1 MIRLVARPPRI
12 ESFASRNGAHRESI
26 RVARQSTRHRETGE
40 PGPQFTVSQAAGD
53 TLVVR
58 LRGDWK
64 LKSGLPAPGII
75 EQQLNL
81 SAQPRRLAFDTSEL
95 AAWDSSLVAFLS
107 GLQQLCRQRGLEFD
121 TANLPEGARRLLK
134 LAAVV
139 AEVDGT
145 RRNES
150 RDGFFML
157 VGLESIALW
166 KSMGDMLSF
175 LGEALESFGRLATGR
190 ARFRRRDLIDTI
202 FECGAAALP
211 IVTLI
216 SFLVGLILAFVGAV
230 QLAQFGAQIYVADL
244 VGIAMA
250 REMGALMTAIIM
262 SGRTGAAFAA
272 QLGTMQVNEE
282 IDALS
287 TFGLSPMDFLV
298 LPRMIALI
306 LMMPLLTIYAKLM
319 GILGG
324 AVVGIGMLNL
334 SAVEYVNQ
342 TVNGVGLTDFAVGIF
357 KSSVFGV
364 LVALCGC
371 MRGIQSGRSASAVGL
386 AATSAV
392 VTAIVFI
399 IVTDGIFSVLTN
411 ALGI

>member
-1 MIRLVARPPRI
+1 MGFTPREVRRYDPPVATRVRI
-12 ESFASRNGAHRESI
+12 ESIAPRNGAYRESA
-26 RVARQSTRHRETGE
+26 RVARQFTRHGGIGE

-58 LRGDWK
+58 LSGDWK
-64 LKSGLPAPGII
+64 LKSGLPAPGVV

-81 SAQPRRLAFDTSEL
+81 SAQPRRIAFDASEL
-95 AAWDSSLVAFLS
+95 AAWDSGLVAFLS
-107 GLQQLCRQRGLEFD
+107 GLQQLSRQRGLEFD

-145 RRNES
+145 RRTEP
-150 RDGFFML
+150 RHGFFML

-166 KSMGDMLSF
+166 KSLGDMLSF

-190 ARFRRRDLIDTI
+190 ARFRRRDLVDTI

-230 QLAQFGAQIYVADL
+230 QLALFGAQIYVADL

-272 QLGTMQVNEE
+272 HLGTMQVNEE
-282 IDALS
+282 IDAL
-287 TFGLSPMDFLV
+287 T
-298 LPRMIALI
+298 
-306 LMMPLLTIYAKLM
+306 
-319 GILGG
+319 
-324 AVVGIGMLNL
+324 
-334 SAVEYVNQ
+334 
-342 TVNGVGLTDFAVGIF
+342 
-357 KSSVFGV
+357 
-364 LVALCGC
+364 
-371 MRGIQSGRSASAVGL
+371 RSASRPWTFLSCRA
-386 AATSAV
+386 
-392 VTAIVFI
+392 
-399 IVTDGIFSVLTN
+399 
-411 ALGI
+411 